1 MNKLLM
7 ILATTMIS
15 FGASAQ
21 FAEECDLGS
30 CDDYE
35 LRKILEESN
44 KTYEN
49 LYNRTPQKFYE

>member
-21 FAEECDLGS
+21 YSEECDLGP

-44 KTYEN
+44 KKYEDM
-49 LYNRTPQKFYE
+49 YRRTPQKFYQ